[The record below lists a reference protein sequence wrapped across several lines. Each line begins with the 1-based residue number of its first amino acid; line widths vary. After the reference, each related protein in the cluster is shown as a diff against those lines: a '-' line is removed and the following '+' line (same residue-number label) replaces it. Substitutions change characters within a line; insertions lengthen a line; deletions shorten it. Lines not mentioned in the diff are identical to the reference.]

1 MTLRPGAAS
10 RVRCA
15 RQKSF
20 SKSETSGSISGDTPF
35 MKLPVQLR
43 FLAGAI
49 ALAVTL
55 ASPASAAGIDHSDLW
70 WNPQESGWG
79 AGIQRQ
85 GDVIFLTLFLYGSD
99 GSSTWLVAPDMRSD
113 TAQRTWLGSLY
124 RTSGAGFATAFDA
137 AQATQAGDAA
147 LEFDD
152 AESATMRYT
161 VDGQSVTKRVS
172 RMTWREPSAAGSY
185 RGGFSAAIETCAD
198 VTRIGAYDLH
208 GPLTV
213 GHSGSQV
220 SVALTSSAEGLPSTC
235 TFTGTSR
242 QSGRLGRWSGTFSCT
257 VIIGSDD
264 RGEETARTTRSGTF
278 TLDRIAVTSHG
289 FHGTLTAAD
298 QDCVM
303 NGYLGGTRLP

>member
-1 MTLRPGAAS
+1 
-10 RVRCA
+10 
-15 RQKSF
+15 
-20 SKSETSGSISGDTPF
+20 

-49 ALAVTL
+49 ALVVTL
-55 ASPASAAGIDHSDLW
+55 ASPPSVAGIDHSDLW
-70 WNPQESGWG
+70 WNAQESGWG

-113 TAQRTWLGSLY
+113 AAQRTWQGHLY
-124 RTSGAGFATAFDA
+124 RTSGSGFAMAFDA
-137 AQATQAGDAA
+137 SQAAQAGGAT

-152 AESATMRYT
+152 AESATLRYT

-172 RMTWREPSAAGSY
+172 RMTLREPSAAGSY
-185 RGGFSAAIETCAD
+185 RGGFSTLIESCAD
-198 VTRIGAYDLH
+198 VTRVGAYDLH

-220 SVALTSSAEGLPSTC
+220 SIALTSSAEGLPSTC
-235 TFTGTSR
+235 NFTGTSR
-242 QSGRLGRWSGTFSCT
+242 QSGRLGSWSGTFSCT
-257 VIIGSDD
+257 VVIGSDN

-278 TLDRIAVTSHG
+278 TIDRIAITSHG

>member
-113 TAQRTWLGSLY
+113 TAQRTWQGSLY

>member
-1 MTLRPGAAS
+1 MQMRL
-10 RVRCA
+10 
-15 RQKSF
+15 
-20 SKSETSGSISGDTPF
+20 
-35 MKLPVQLR
+35 
-43 FLAGAI
+43 LAGAI
-49 ALAVTL
+49 ALAATL
-55 ASPASAAGIDHSDLW
+55 SPPTVAGIDHSDLW
-70 WNPQESGWG
+70 WNAQESGWG

-85 GDVIFLTLFLYGSD
+85 GEVIFLTLFLYGGD
-99 GSSTWLVAPDMRSD
+99 GSSTWVVAPDMRSD
-113 TAQRTWLGSLY
+113 PEQRTWQGALY
-124 RTSGAGFATAFDA
+124 RTSGAGFAAPFDA
-137 AQATQAGDAA
+137 AQATQAGDAT

-152 AESATMRYT
+152 AESATLRYT

-185 RGGFSAAIETCAD
+185 RGGFSTLIESCAD
-198 VTRIGAYDLH
+198 VTRVGAYDLH

-235 TFTGTSR
+235 NFTGTSR
-242 QSGRLGRWSGTFSCT
+242 QSGRLGWWSGTFSCT
-257 VIIGSDD
+257 VIIGRDD

-278 TLDRIAVTSHG
+278 TLDRIAITSHG